1 MHGIALMPTRA
12 LRLIRVVI
20 CLPWMFTQTAQL
32 YTLLL
37 LLLLLLLLSVH
48 LYNALSLQIPNALNT
63 YYRYMLLTICEKL
76 LSKST
81 FIKKRS
87 RCVAE

>member
-1 MHGIALMPTRA
+1 MHGIALMPSRA

-37 LLLLLLLLSVH
+37 LLLLLSVH

-63 YYRYMLLTICEKL
+63 YYWYMLLTICEKL
-76 LSKST
+76 LSKSP